1 MGSLCCSLAVLT
13 GMDRSPDRQSRW
25 RSVMN
30 WGNLIV
36 IAVIAILV
44 MLALRTIHKDKTSC
58 NNICSGC
65 AFGATCTRK
74 QNN

>member
-1 MGSLCCSLAVLT
+1 
-13 GMDRSPDRQSRW
+13 
-25 RSVMN
+25 MN

-44 MLALRTIHKDKTSC
+44 MLALKTIHKDKTSC

-65 AFGATCTRK
+65 AFGATCSRR
-74 QNN
+74 QSDS